1 MALLPIILFVTTQ
14 EAEVWVAVLRTT
26 ISITLNSVNPLYDAL
41 LYKENLL
48 IEKMKGAEVRL
59 QVIVPKRQFIL
70 RLASK
75 ESMDEFCNTAT

>member
-1 MALLPIILFVTTQ
+1 MMALLPIILFVTTQ

-26 ISITLNSVNPLYDAL
+26 ITLNSVNPLYDAL

-70 RLASK
+70 RFASK